1 MASKKLLA
9 AVIIYAVLIIGIS
22 VIAFCIFGKITI
34 PLVLSMIFIYIP
46 LTALFASIV
55 FISIDKRENIMQNMV
70 FSTVSIVYLIVAI
83 VVNAIVNS
91 MNLEFRF
98 FLAVELTLML
108 IAAVVYV
115 IIYLAKLHAEK

>member
-9 AVIIYAVLIIGIS
+9 AVIIYAVLIAGIS

-46 LTALFASIV
+46 LTVLFASIV
-55 FISIDKRENIMQNMV
+55 FISMDKRENIMQNTV
-70 FSTVSIVYLIVAI
+70 FLTVSIVYLIAAI
-83 VVNAIVNS
+83 VVNVVLNS
-91 MNLEFRF
+91 MDLEFRF

-108 IAAVVYV
+108 IAAMVYV
-115 IIYLAKLHAEK
+115 IVYLAKLHLEK